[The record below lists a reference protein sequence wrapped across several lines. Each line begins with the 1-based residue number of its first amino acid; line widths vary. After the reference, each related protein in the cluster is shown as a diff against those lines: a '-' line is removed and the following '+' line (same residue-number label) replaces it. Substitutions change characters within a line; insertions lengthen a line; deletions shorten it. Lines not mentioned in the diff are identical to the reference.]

1 MSYFLKLILS
11 LSLSGTL
18 LVLILL
24 LSRPVYRN
32 RLSKHWQYYIW
43 LVVIVRLLLPITP
56 ETSLVGSLI
65 QRVGQIHLSDMT
77 VIQPN
82 EHNSSNSDTIADFS
96 ADSAEEKIDSGDI
109 GSTAEPNTPTDNSLY
124 KSTDNSHNVAAALF
138 LIAWLI
144 VGMLLFMRKV
154 TVYQSFVKYLNAGS
168 KPIDDISL
176 LENFGQII
184 AQNRIRGSIDLY
196 TNSLISSPLLIG
208 FIHPRIILPDA
219 DLSGSDFYYT
229 MLHELVHYK
238 RRDMFYKWLVQLT
251 ICLHWFN
258 PTVYLMGREINRLC
272 ELSCDER
279 VIKTLSEEDRK
290 AYGDTLL
297 NAADTGGSY
306 RDALASVTLNENKEL
321 LKGRLEAIMSYRK
334 MTKSIRTAAILFT
347 GILIGAAT
355 VLGAY
360 ASPAGRTASDAGIYK
375 NVSDSDGNQALDY
388 SIQHENGIYYVL
400 AHGATEADK
409 PISGVTSLYNMLI
422 LVRKDSYAT
431 FGAWDDYDM
440 QSLVRHISE
449 QCRTR
454 LANGQLTQEDMD
466 IVIAAA
472 TEIQQTY
479 LSGSG
484 NVPDRRTYAYRQTA
498 SYQSPY
504 IILYGYNLPSSAR
517 GSYKNMTV
525 ALADGL
531 NIQIYFSEETEK
543 FMSDDKAMSAITSMI
558 RHRLLP
564 KSSSSRPLE
573 ALFIV
578 SMEDVGDTDLSSLAE
593 KYYKEERLNYFCA
606 VFVELDSAAQQKYLA
621 LAYDDQNISFFASC
635 IDDSS
640 TDTVDHYILKAYEDD
655 RVDFFA
661 VLSGVLDEESRQ
673 QWLERCDQDGRTAY
687 RYILSEDDTEDY
699 DAEDNGAEDDFYD
712 KYGTDDYDASSTTNI
727 LDLNRITYLL

>member
-1 MSYFLKLILS
+1 
-11 LSLSGTL
+11 
-18 LVLILL
+18 
-24 LSRPVYRN
+24 
-32 RLSKHWQYYIW
+32 
-43 LVVIVRLLLPITP
+43 
-56 ETSLVGSLI
+56 
-65 QRVGQIHLSDMT
+65 
-77 VIQPN
+77 
-82 EHNSSNSDTIADFS
+82 
-96 ADSAEEKIDSGDI
+96 
-109 GSTAEPNTPTDNSLY
+109 
-124 KSTDNSHNVAAALF
+124 
-138 LIAWLI
+138 
-144 VGMLLFMRKV
+144 
-154 TVYQSFVKYLNAGS
+154 
-168 KPIDDISL
+168 
-176 LENFGQII
+176 
-184 AQNRIRGSIDLY
+184 
-196 TNSLISSPLLIG
+196 
-208 FIHPRIILPDA
+208 
-219 DLSGSDFYYT
+219 
-229 MLHELVHYK
+229 
-238 RRDMFYKWLVQLT
+238 
-251 ICLHWFN
+251 
-258 PTVYLMGREINRLC
+258 
-272 ELSCDER
+272 
-279 VIKTLSEEDRK
+279 
-290 AYGDTLL
+290 
-297 NAADTGGSY
+297 
-306 RDALASVTLNENKEL
+306 
-321 LKGRLEAIMSYRK
+321 
-334 MTKSIRTAAILFT
+334 
-347 GILIGAAT
+347 
-355 VLGAY
+355 
-360 ASPAGRTASDAGIYK
+360 
-375 NVSDSDGNQALDY
+375 
-388 SIQHENGIYYVL
+388 
-400 AHGATEADK
+400 
-409 PISGVTSLYNMLI
+409 
-422 LVRKDSYAT
+422 
-431 FGAWDDYDM
+431 
-440 QSLVRHISE
+440 
-449 QCRTR
+449 
-454 LANGQLTQEDMD
+454 MD

>member
-1 MSYFLKLILS
+1 
-11 LSLSGTL
+11 
-18 LVLILL
+18 
-24 LSRPVYRN
+24 
-32 RLSKHWQYYIW
+32 
-43 LVVIVRLLLPITP
+43 
-56 ETSLVGSLI
+56 
-65 QRVGQIHLSDMT
+65 
-77 VIQPN
+77 
-82 EHNSSNSDTIADFS
+82 
-96 ADSAEEKIDSGDI
+96 
-109 GSTAEPNTPTDNSLY
+109 
-124 KSTDNSHNVAAALF
+124 
-138 LIAWLI
+138 
-144 VGMLLFMRKV
+144 
-154 TVYQSFVKYLNAGS
+154 
-168 KPIDDISL
+168 
-176 LENFGQII
+176 
-184 AQNRIRGSIDLY
+184 
-196 TNSLISSPLLIG
+196 LISSPLLIG

-229 MLHELVHYK
+229 MLHELIHYK
-238 RRDMFYKWLVQLT
+238 RRDMLYKWLVQLT

-258 PTVYLMGREINRLC
+258 PTVYLMGREINHLC

-279 VIKTLSEEDRK
+279 VIKSLSEEDRK

-306 RDALASVTLNENKEL
+306 RDTLASVTLNENKEL
-321 LKGRLEAIMSYRK
+321 LKGRLDAIMNYRK

-360 ASPAGRTASDAGIYK
+360 ASPAGRTASDAGISADSETWASFDSGIFPGNE

-504 IILYGYNLPSSAR
+504 IILYGYNLPSSTR
-517 GSYKNMTV
+517 GSYKNLTV

-564 KSSSSRPLE
+564 KSSSSRPLD

-593 KYYKEERLNYFCA
+593 KYYKEESLNYFAA
-606 VFVELDSAAQQKYLA
+606 VFMELDSAAQQKYLA

-661 VLSGVLDEESRQ
+661 VLSGMLDEESRQ
-673 QWLERCDQDGRTAY
+673 QWLERCEQDGRTNY
-687 RYILSEDDTEDY
+687 RYILSEDDAKDY
-699 DAEDNGAEDDFYD
+699 DVEDNDAEDDFYD

-727 LDLNRITYLL
+727 LDLNRITKQDL